1 MTGNLPREAI
11 TFGTDDLV
19 YASLRVVRAAEMGR
33 SGRSQVAGA
42 RSRGS
47 PTSRRVHIFSELVH
61 WGFHLTTMQSHHGPW
76 ERPKQWSFQWGASG
90 HEEES
95 WERSL
100 LFVSD
105 FSAPQNGGE
114 RRMATKQKHT
124 GQPLAMAQSAL
135 ITCIRWGVMR

>member
-11 TFGTDDLV
+11 TFGIDDLV

-33 SGRSQVAGA
+33 SGRPHVAGG

-47 PTSRRVHIFSELVH
+47 STSWCVHIFSELVH
-61 WGFHLTTMQSHHGPW
+61 WGFHPTTMQSHHGPW

-95 WERSL
+95 WERAL

-105 FSAPQNGGE
+105 FSAPQNGGK
-114 RRMATKQKHT
+114 RRVATKQKYT
-124 GQPLAMAQSAL
+124 GHPPAMAQSAL
-135 ITCIRWGVMR
+135 ITCNRWRVMW